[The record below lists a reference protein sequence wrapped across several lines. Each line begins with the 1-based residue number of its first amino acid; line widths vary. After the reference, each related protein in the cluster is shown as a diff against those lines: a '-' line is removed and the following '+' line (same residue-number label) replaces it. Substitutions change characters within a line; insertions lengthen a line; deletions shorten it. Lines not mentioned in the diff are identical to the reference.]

1 MVKNFMFAEKC
12 VRARH
17 RQSDERSVRVQPS
30 EASQLR
36 LEEKKEIKVESTV
49 TVVLF
54 REEYSISI

>member
-30 EASQLR
+30 ETSQLR

-49 TVVLF
+49 TVALF
-54 REEYSISI
+54 YSIQSIL